1 MASGKEAYTPEQLEN
16 WSQLLEELARQPRT
30 RFNKKQTVEALIV
43 PIQRALLTHSYEY
56 VAEQLQEW
64 GLDITGGS
72 LKQYVTRYL
81 RESQPGKRKRKP
93 KDTSPPPHVVVN
105 SMEMTTVEVTASVVE
120 TKELAEVDRSA
131 SLGEFASEPRRA
143 PEPVQQEVLPLY

>member
-1 MASGKEAYTPEQLEN
+1 MTTGKEAYTPEQLEN
-16 WSQLLEELARQPRT
+16 WSQLLEDLALQPRT

-64 GLDITGGS
+64 GLDITSGC

-93 KDTSPPPHVVVN
+93 KDPPPHVVVN
-105 SMEMTTVEVTASVVE
+105 SMEMTTVEVAASVVE
-120 TKELAEVDRSA
+120 TKELPVVDRNQ
-131 SLGEFASEPRRA
+131 PRRA
-143 PEPVQQEVLPLY
+143 PEPVQQETLLLY

>member
-16 WSQLLEELARQPRT
+16 WSQLLEDLALQPRT

-43 PIQRALLTHSYEY
+43 PIQRALLVHSYEY

-64 GLDITGGS
+64 GLDISSGS

-81 RESQPGKRKRKP
+81 REAQSGKRKRKP
-93 KDTSPPPHVVVN
+93 KDTSPPPHVIVN
-105 SMEMTTVEVTASVVE
+105 SMEMTTVEVAASVVE
-120 TKELAEVDRSA
+120 TKKLPESDRP
-131 SLGEFASEPRRA
+131 EFPRRA
-143 PEPVQQEVLPLY
+143 PDPAKVETMLAY